1 MKHLLHAHHRSLEH
15 HYDHDLINNVFNVK
29 VRQKHYTSS
38 LFFFLLK
45 VFLSRETGQSA
56 ILAWLTQTQTISIRL
71 TTTVQM

>member
-38 LFFFLLK
+38 LVLFLLK

-56 ILAWLTQTQTISIRL
+56 IAAWLTQTQTTSIRL

>member
-15 HYDHDLINNVFNVK
+15 HYDQDLINNVFNVK

-38 LFFFLLK
+38 LVLFLLK

-56 ILAWLTQTQTISIRL
+56 IVAWLTQTQTTSIRL